1 MTQTKFS
8 FGATSAIIT
17 NLGLITGLDKLA
29 HPQLSI
35 ITGILII
42 AVADNIADSAGIHIY
57 QESECLGSKEVWFST
72 LSNFLTRIL
81 VSLAFIF
88 LIVSFPL
95 KMAVFAS
102 VVLGLFLLAI
112 MSYSIAKNR
121 GTNPY
126 LSIIEHISIAVLVII
141 ASHFA
146 SQWIAKSFAF

>member
-1 MTQTKFS
+1 MINFIKEKCRLTQTKFS

-88 LIVSFPL
+88 LIVRAFMNDSNGHNL
-95 KMAVFAS
+95 TLCHVK
-102 VVLGLFLLAI
+102 VLFVI
-112 MSYSIAKNR
+112 W
-121 GTNPY
+121 PH
-126 LSIIEHISIAVLVII
+126 LSTID
-141 ASHFA
+141 
-146 SQWIAKSFAF
+146 